1 MLLLKGTSGDKHS
14 FPDRFCSR
22 KKKQHKKEEK
32 NTYFCGGEGKGGEGQ
47 VKKKTNTK
55 TKSTHTA
62 LQEFSTK
69 AIISKIS
76 LTPFFF
82 SNPRDNKSFLNSL
95 TQNTVHNDMGKQG
108 FNRQWQSWAS
118 AGKTTGFTT
127 ALPPPNHPGRA
138 WQHLLGDAS
147 LVNTLVPSKD
157 IPELLRFSTA
167 CPREGQQGLL
177 EVSSNNN

>member
-1 MLLLKGTSGDKHS
+1 MTSIVFQTDFVVGKKS
-14 FPDRFCSR
+14 NT
-22 KKKQHKKEEK
+22 KKKKK
-32 NTYFCGGEGKGGEGQ
+32 TLIFVEGKGKGGKDKLK
-47 VKKKTNTK
+47 KKKTNTK